1 MAAQQLSTRVCTS
14 RGTNRVVR
22 GTADRGSLKKAG
34 VRDWMAPNRENVF
47 IAPLEGENE
56 NRFNPLV
63 VEPLK
68 GSESVDDSSSDT
80 NTKLK
85 SHLSN
90 FLFSGDV
97 MSTVLEFGT
106 MTALVL
112 LTCILGVELDVAGS
126 ATFEQITWMFIGKR

>member
-1 MAAQQLSTRVCTS
+1 M
-14 RGTNRVVR
+14 
-22 GTADRGSLKKAG
+22 D
-34 VRDWMAPNRENVF
+34 PNRESVF
-47 IAPLEGENE
+47 NAPLDKNE
-56 NRFNPLV
+56 NLSLSPP

-68 GSESVDDSSSDT
+68 GSESVDYSSSDT

-97 MSTVLEFGT
+97 MSTVLEVGT

-112 LTCILGVELDVAGS
+112 LTYILGVELDVAGS